1 MARILVIDDN
11 DLVRDFLR
19 SALQEAGHDVIVAGD
34 GEQGLRQFTQ
44 RAVDLVI
51 CDVLMPNKDGLET
64 VREIRSLTGTLPIIT
79 MNGGLAVDRT
89 VLDEG
94 EIDYLRLA
102 LAFGA
107 TRAIAKPFRPAE
119 LIALV
124 EACLGG
130 AAEPPRP

>member
-11 DLVRDFLR
+11 DLVRDYLKR
-19 SALQEAGHDVIVAGD
+19 ALEEAGYDVVVAGD
-34 GEQGLRQFTQ
+34 GEQGIRRF
-44 RAVDLVI
+44 RERPVDLVI

-64 VREIRSLTGTLPIIT
+64 VREIRSVTDRLPIIT
-79 MNGGLAVDRT
+79 MNGGPVVDQT
-89 VLDEG
+89 VLDQG

-107 TRAIAKPFRPAE
+107 THAIAKPFRPAE

-124 EACLGG
+124 RTCLAAVEA
-130 AAEPPRP
+130 RPS

>member
-11 DLVRDFLR
+11 DLVRDFLKG
-19 SALQEAGHDVIVAGD
+19 ALQDAGYDVVVAGD
-34 GEQGLRQFTQ
+34 GEQGLRRFAE
-44 RAVDLVI
+44 RGIDLVI

-64 VREIRSLTGTLPIIT
+64 VREIRSISGTLPIIT
-79 MNGGLAVDRT
+79 MNGGPPVDQT
-89 VLDEG
+89 VLDPG

-124 EACLGG
+124 RMCLG
-130 AAEPPRP
+130 AAEPRQS

>member
-11 DLVRDFLR
+11 DLVRDFLKG
-19 SALQEAGHDVIVAGD
+19 ALQDAGYDVVVAGD
-34 GEQGLRQFTQ
+34 GEQGLRRFAE

-64 VREIRSLTGTLPIIT
+64 VREILSISGTLPIIT
-79 MNGGLAVDRT
+79 MNGGPAVDQT
-89 VLDEG
+89 VLDQG

-124 EACLGG
+124 RVCLG
-130 AAEPPRP
+130 AAEQRQS